1 MDICISPARLTGEIE
16 AVESKS
22 DAHRLLICA
31 ALSQSP
37 TEICIRNISKDIK
50 ATMNCLTALGCV
62 LKNPESGK
70 LAVRPL
76 WQNLVENPWL
86 DCGESGSTLRFLLP
100 VAAALCKSFTISG
113 GGRLPARPLSP
124 IIEAMKL
131 NGCTFDSETLP
142 IKVTGKLHAGRF
154 LLPGNV
160 SSQFISGLLFALP
173 LLEGTSEIILTSPLE
188 SAGYVDM
195 TLNTLHQFGISVIR
209 EKDRFMIAGAQKY
222 SSLGKVSVEGDWSN
236 AAFWLAAGTMNG
248 KIACGGLDIETLQ
261 SDRGIV
267 DILKQMGAEAVLE
280 NGTVSVESSP
290 LSAITLDASGIPD
303 LVPVLA
309 AVMSVANG
317 TSVIQ
322 NISRVRL
329 KESDRL
335 HAMAENL
342 NAIGADIKEL
352 EDSLVI
358 TGKPKLRGGITDGYN
373 DHRIVMAMAAVSVAC
388 ENEVL
393 IKGAEAIEKS
403 YPDFFK
409 DFKKLGGLA
418 HVI

>member
-1 MDICISPARLTGEIE
+1 
-16 AVESKS
+16 
-22 DAHRLLICA
+22 
-31 ALSQSP
+31 
-37 TEICIRNISKDIK
+37 
-50 ATMNCLTALGCV
+50 MNCLTALGCV

-100 VAAALCKSFTISG
+100 VTAALSGGFTITG

-124 IIEAMKL
+124 IIIAMKA
-131 NGCTFDSETLP
+131 NGCTFDIETLP

-173 LLEGTSEIILTSPLE
+173 LLEGTSEIVLTSPLE

-209 EKDRFMIAGAQKY
+209 ENDRFIIAGAQKY
-222 SSLGKVSVEGDWSN
+222 SSPGKVSVEGDWSN
-236 AAFWLAAGTMNG
+236 AAFWLAAGAMNG
-248 KIACGGLDIETLQ
+248 KIACGGLDIDTLQ

-267 DILKQMGAEAVLE
+267 DILKQMGTEAVFK
-280 NGTVSVESSP
+280 NGTVSIESST

-303 LVPVLA
+303 LVPILA

-322 NISRVRL
+322 NIGRVRL

-342 NAIGADIKEL
+342 NALGADVKEH
-352 EDSLVI
+352 EDSLII

-373 DHRIVMAMAAVSVAC
+373 DHRIVMAMAAVSAAC
-388 ENEVL
+388 ENEII
-393 IKGAEAIEKS
+393 IKGAEATEKS